1 MAKRPAKPGPAKV
14 GKDPHAI
21 IHTRAKASKPKLKPL
36 DEHLAALLNPALAKG
51 EAKPEGF
58 TEAPQARFDPGEGD
72 EAAQDLS
79 KLVRAPGAASPRS
92 PWPW

>member
-1 MAKRPAKPGPAKV
+1 MAKRSDPPRPAKP

-51 EAKPEGF
+51 EGKAEGF
-58 TEAPQARFDPGEGD
+58 GEAPQASNDKRTGV
-72 EAAQDLS
+72 AA
-79 KLVRAPGAASPRS
+79 
-92 PWPW
+92 